1 MDISDQ
7 IREIVSRIAGS
18 KGLDII
24 EITYKRESHAMVL
37 RVIVDKAGGVTM
49 DECGQINRELGTKLD
64 EANFIDSHYIIEVA
78 SPGLDRTLKERI
90 DFEGNLG
97 KDIHVSTYAPIE
109 GENVFTGKLIGLS
122 EGMIVIESA
131 QGVTTEI
138 PFDKIAKAR
147 LEFTF

>member
-78 SPGLDRTLKERI
+78 SPGLDRTLKERR